1 MNKFKKTIFSATII
15 GIGGA
20 MTMSPAFAQFG
31 IAQAPPQKI
40 SSEKVLSSG
49 AGRYVFGQI
58 SDSSKDQ
65 YMLDTL
71 TGRLWRIGETSSGVH
86 LKEIPYRDDK
96 GRISPYPDG
105 TPETKPGES
114 KSKEAPKK

>member
-1 MNKFKKTIFSATII
+1 MNRYKMVFSTMII
-15 GIGGA
+15 GIGMATGV
-20 MTMSPAFAQFG
+20 PLVHAQFG
-31 IAQAPPQKI
+31 IGQPPVQKI

-71 TGRLWRIGETSSGVH
+71 TGRLWRIGETSAGVH
-86 LKEIPYRDDK
+86 LREIPYRDEQGK
-96 GRISPYPDG
+96 LAPYPEG
-105 TPETKPGES
+105 GVVETKPGES
-114 KSKEAPKK
+114 KGKEATKK

>member
-1 MNKFKKTIFSATII
+1 MNRLKIFFSATII

-20 MTMSPAFAQFG
+20 MTLAPAFAQFG

-40 SSEKVLSSG
+40 SSEKILSSG
-49 AGRYVFGQI
+49 VGRYVFGQI

-96 GRISPYPDG
+96 ARLSPYPDG

-114 KSKEAPKK
+114 KGKEAPKK